1 MMFLLGRQAMLG
13 QEPPRYLRSIVATR
27 CPFCANVHARN
38 FDPVPL
44 PSITRSYSSAFV
56 ILVLGFEEVSTLLI
70 SLSFPPAMSPARRT
84 MQRQRSPHVVHS
96 RLQRWLWFIARDV
109 TRLP

>member
-27 CPFCANVHARN
+27 CPCSANVHARN
-38 FDPVPL
+38 FDPKPL

-56 ILVLGFEEVSTLLI
+56 ILALVLDEEVLTLLI
-70 SLSFPPAMSPARRT
+70 SLSFPPAMSPAPRT
-84 MQRQRSPHVVHS
+84 MQRQGSPRVVHS
-96 RLQRWLWFIARDV
+96 RLQRWLS
-109 TRLP
+109 